1 MRSPLHQNLDDGYSS
16 PANRPDSPMS
26 MLEDADWSYARK
38 EAVVARLNGANVNL
52 DKLRDDDLNKL
63 FADIVKV
70 RHARTTSMASIDRP
84 ESRMS
89 YLGSVTEDGDEDNS
103 QGSPT
108 RPFSGSTWST
118 VATSLAESSA
128 ALSTPPDDDRF
139 QAVKDEYEQRFRTMS
154 ESAAEVDDA
163 KEEKRIMEDKL
174 KSMEAEMQ
182 SQKEKFESRVK
193 QLRKGAPAGE
203 DDIDDSMSLSPRQE
217 MIARESIRRW
227 RCKKRVRMAEDALSQ
242 AVVLKEAVR
251 IQDIT
256 YYRR

>member
-1 MRSPLHQNLDDGYSS
+1 
-16 PANRPDSPMS
+16 MS

-70 RHARTTSMASIDRP
+70 RHARTTSTASIDRP

-89 YLGSVTEDGDEDNS
+89 YLGSVTEDGDEDDS
-103 QGSPT
+103 QGSAT

-128 ALSTPPDDDRF
+128 TLSTPPDDDRF
-139 QAVKDEYEQRFRTMS
+139 SAVKEEYETRFRTMS
-154 ESAAEVDDA
+154 ESAAEVDEV

-174 KSMEAEMQ
+174 KLMEAEMQ
-182 SQKEKFESRVK
+182 SKKEKFESRVK
-193 QLRKGAPAGE
+193 QLKKGSLADE
-203 DDIDDSMSLSPRQE
+203 VDIQDSIPLSPRQE
-217 MIARESIRRW
+217 SLARDAIRRW
-227 RCKKRVRMAEDALSQ
+227 KCKRRVRMAEDALSQ

-251 IQDIT
+251 V
-256 YYRR
+256 